1 MAGYFIA
8 LGPTCNSIMGGT
20 LFGQLNDIALALGFA
35 YFGAERMQPLAEPGR
50 RLDSYLEEGRNAG
63 MEYMGRNVDK
73 RKDPSLL
80 LEAAGSVL
88 CFVVPYGKAAAGTPV
103 ASFALGQDYHKV
115 IKDRLYMFLEQ
126 ARQPLETAAGTALK
140 ARVFVDSAPVMD
152 RAWAVECGLGFFGC
166 NNFFISTKAGIRC
179 LIGIVLCN
187 VDFGLLDCA
196 QLNGKRQSVPGDCGC
211 CGNCVSHC
219 PTGAL
224 KAPYTLDAERCI
236 SYHTVESK
244 ALYDPD
250 ARPVDFAGYI
260 FGCEECMRACPW
272 DRDNE
277 VWPELVC
284 NKDYIESLTAA
295 DWKNMSEEEF
305 EKRFSGTS
313 LTRDGLQKINNNC

>member
-1 MAGYFIA
+1 MDQNLF
-8 LGPTCNSIMGGT
+8 GT
-20 LFGQLNDIALALGFA
+20 LEGIAHGLGFA
-35 YFGAERMQPLAEPGR
+35 DFGAARIQPLGEPAR

-88 CFVVPYGKAAAGTPV
+88 CFVVPYGKARSGTPV
-103 ASFALGQDYHKV
+103 ASFALGLDYHKV
-115 IKDRLYMFLEQ
+115 VKDRLYMFLEQ

-166 NNFFISTKAGIRC
+166 NNFFISTAAGIRC
-179 LIGIVLCN
+179 LIGIILCN
-187 VDFGLLDCA
+187 VDFKLLDCLTL
-196 QLNGKRQSVPGDCGC
+196 QEKRAGVPADCGM
-211 CGNCVSHC
+211 CGNCVRHC

-236 SYHTVESK
+236 SYHTVENK
-244 ALYDPD
+244 ALFDPGN
-250 ARPVDFAGYI
+250 RPVDYAGYI

-272 DRDNE
+272 DKPAGA

-284 NKDYIESLTAA
+284 NRDYIESLTVE
-295 DWKNMSEEEF
+295 DWKEMSQQEW
-305 EKRFSGTS
+305 EKRFAGTS
-313 LTRDGLQKINNNC
+313 LTRAGLQKIKNNC

>member
-1 MAGYFIA
+1 MMEG
-8 LGPTCNSIMGGT
+8 N
-20 LFGQLNDIALALGFA
+20 LFGQLNDIALALGFSD
-35 YFGAERMQPLAEPGR
+35 FGAARMQPLGEPAR

-80 LEAAGSVL
+80 LEASGSVL
-88 CFVVPYGKAAAGTPV
+88 CFVVPYGKAREGTPV
-103 ASFALGQDYHKV
+103 ASFALGVDYHKV
-115 IKDRLYMFLEQ
+115 IKDRLYMFLQQ
-126 ARQPLETAAGTALK
+126 AGTLMETASGTAVK

-166 NNFFISTKAGIRC
+166 NNFFISTAAGIRC
-179 LIGIVLCN
+179 LIGIILCN
-187 VDFGLLDCA
+187 VDFKLLDCM
-196 QLNGKRQSVPGDCGC
+196 QLRRKKHDVLPDCGM
-211 CGNCVSHC
+211 CGNCVRHC

-236 SYHTVESK
+236 SYHTVESRT
-244 ALYDPD
+244 LYEPD

-272 DRDNE
+272 DRENE

-284 NKDYIESLTAA
+284 NKDYIESLTAE
-295 DWKNMSEEEF
+295 DWKKMSEEEF

-313 LTRDGLQKINNNC
+313 LTRAGLQKIKNNC

>member
-1 MAGYFIA
+1 MDQNLF
-8 LGPTCNSIMGGT
+8 GT
-20 LFGQLNDIALALGFA
+20 LEGIAHGLGFA
-35 YFGAERMQPLAEPGR
+35 DFGAARIQPLGEPAR

-88 CFVVPYGKAAAGTPV
+88 CFVVPYGKARSGTPV
-103 ASFALGQDYHKV
+103 ASFALGLDYHKV
-115 IKDRLYMFLEQ
+115 VKDRLYMFLEQ

-166 NNFFISTKAGIRC
+166 NNFFISTVAGIRC
-179 LIGIVLCN
+179 LIGIILCN
-187 VDFGLLDCA
+187 VDFKLLDCLTL
-196 QLNGKRQSVPGDCGC
+196 QEKRAGVPADCGM
-211 CGNCVSHC
+211 CGNCVRHC

-236 SYHTVESK
+236 SYHTVENK
-244 ALYDPD
+244 ALFDP
-250 ARPVDFAGYI
+250 ANRPVDYAGYI

-272 DRDNE
+272 DKQAGA

-284 NKDYIESLTAA
+284 NQDYIESLTVE
-295 DWKNMSEEEF
+295 DWKEMSQQEW
-305 EKRFSGTS
+305 EKRFAGTS
-313 LTRDGLQKINNNC
+313 LTRAGLQKIKNNC

>member
-1 MAGYFIA
+1 MDSRMDQNLF
-8 LGPTCNSIMGGT
+8 GT
-20 LFGQLNDIALALGFA
+20 LEDIAHGLGFA
-35 YFGAERMQPLAEPGR
+35 DFGAARMQPLGEPAR

-88 CFVVPYGKAAAGTPV
+88 CFVVPYGKARSGTPV
-103 ASFALGQDYHKV
+103 ASFALGLDYHKV
-115 IKDRLYMFLEQ
+115 VKDRLYMFLEQ
-126 ARQPLETAAGTALK
+126 ARQPLETVTGTALK

-166 NNFFISTKAGIRC
+166 NNFFISTVAGIRC
-179 LIGIVLCN
+179 LIGIILCN
-187 VDFGLLDCA
+187 VDFKLLDCPA
-196 QLNGKRQSVPGDCGC
+196 LQEKRAGVPADCGM
-211 CGNCVSHC
+211 CGSCVRHC

-236 SYHTVESK
+236 SYHTVENK
-244 ALYDPD
+244 TLFDPGD
-250 ARPVDFAGYI
+250 RPVDYAGYI

-272 DRDNE
+272 DKPAGA

-284 NKDYIESLTAA
+284 NRDYIESLTVE
-295 DWKNMSEEEF
+295 DWKGMSQAEW
-305 EKRFSGTS
+305 EKRFDGTS
-313 LTRDGLQKINNNC
+313 LTRAGLQKIKNNC